1 MSAHADKMLTDE
13 IVPRL
18 RLPNDIRWNGL
29 GTTDARGG
37 RQKACGV
44 ASGSHSTE
52 FHWDA
57 LTKSEYAKIA
67 KARLQPVLLP
77 GVMPGS
83 AKLEV
88 LLARWRGLILDCGK
102 F

>member
-52 FHWDA
+52 FHWD
-57 LTKSEYAKIA
+57 LVCGCGVVPGFRGNTYLSSVFTRRGF
-67 KARLQPVLLP
+67 ARCH
-77 GVMPGS
+77 
-83 AKLEV
+83 
-88 LLARWRGLILDCGK
+88 R
-102 F
+102 